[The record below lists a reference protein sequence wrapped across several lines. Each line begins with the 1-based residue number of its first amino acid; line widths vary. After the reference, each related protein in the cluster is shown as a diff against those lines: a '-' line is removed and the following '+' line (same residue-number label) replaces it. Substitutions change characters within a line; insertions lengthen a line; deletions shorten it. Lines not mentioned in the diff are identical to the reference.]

1 MTQAIGQDIRRVDGP
16 AKVTGTAHY
25 SGEITLPDLA
35 YAAIVGA
42 GIASGRVTAIDT
54 RQAERAGGVAG
65 ILTHRNLPKV
75 NPVPLLP
82 SLVGGPAPGETFF
95 PMQDEVVHYAG
106 QPVAVVVADTL
117 EQAQYAATLVD
128 GVPCVLG
135 GGTRAITT
143 KGQ

>member
-25 SGEITLPDLA
+25 SGDIALPDLA

-42 GIASGRVTAIDT
+42 RIASGRVTGIDAA
-54 RQAERAGGVAG
+54 QAERAEGVAG
-65 ILTHRNLPKV
+65 ILTHRNVPKL

-95 PMQDEVVHYAG
+95 PMQDDVVHYAG
-106 QPVAVVVADTL
+106 QPVAGVGAAPL
-117 EQAQYAATLVD
+117 EQA
-128 GVPCVLG
+128 P
-135 GGTRAITT
+135 
-143 KGQ
+143 